1 MKVIRVIA
9 IAFTIVLTLVCGFIS
24 ILAFYD
30 GVFNRYSGSDTW
42 SVFFVFSLGFI
53 GSGGFLLYVRGP
65 HKFATA
71 LRESKSYAVEALRL
85 GGKQMLCDIIKWTII
100 IIIAAI
106 VFLIVHHI
114 LCGEDPAIAASRS
127 R

>member
-1 MKVIRVIA
+1 MYMSVYICICMFMLVSTCITRFKTVQINSFITSTPANWVI
-9 IAFTIVLTLVCGFIS
+9 
-24 ILAFYD
+24 
-30 GVFNRYSGSDTW
+30 
-42 SVFFVFSLGFI
+42 
-53 GSGGFLLYVRGP
+53 RGP